1 MKVWLASAALG
12 LCSATA
18 HAQVPYI
25 VGTWKLDVA
34 ASKLPGPAPQ
44 THVRRYSLADD
55 GTLIGLAVVV
65 DARGRPNFLQFAAKD
80 DGRDYAEFDSGS
92 LARFQIDG
100 TKGPRT
106 YAETAI
112 DSHTVAWVDKS
123 DGRVIASGRKWVSE
137 DGMTLSFTSESKNE
151 RGEAVSYL
159 YVFSRQTEPEPSSR
173 DR

>member
-1 MKVWLASAALG
+1 MKVWLATIALA
-12 LCSATA
+12 LCARAA
-18 HAQVPYI
+18 HAQIPYI

-100 TKGPRT
+100 TPGPRT
-106 YAETAI
+106 YSETPI
-112 DSHTVAWVDKS
+112 DARTVAWVDKS
-123 DGRVIASGRKWVSE
+123 DGKVIASGKKWVSE
-137 DGMTLSFTSESKNE
+137 DGKTLSFTSEGKNA
-151 RGEAVSYL
+151 RGESVSYL
-159 YVFSRQTEPEPSSR
+159 YVFDRQPEPDSGR
-173 DR
+173 